1 MTEATIQNDFDQARS
16 ATGVLL
22 PYQTRWVADQSPVK
36 VMEKSRRIGIS
47 WAEAADDALYASEKG
62 KGEKRNVWY
71 IGYTKDMA
79 IEFINDCANWARAYN
94 LTASEMEEVEIP
106 DEEEFEGVVQ
116 EKKILAYQIT
126 FASGWRITALS
137 SRPTNLRGKQGR
149 VVLDEAAF
157 HDDLAGLLKAA
168 MALLIWGG
176 QVRII
181 STHFG
186 DANDFNGL
194 VQDIRAGKKPYSLH
208 RVDLDEALQDGLYKR
223 ICEVLKREWTA
234 EGETAWRQEVIDS
247 YGDDADEELFC
258 IPSQGTG
265 VYLTRALIETCL
277 SEDIPILRYEQPK
290 SFAEVADHLRYAEVK
305 DWCEENLKELLK
317 GLDEK
322 RASYF
327 GEDFGRTGDLTVIIP
342 LCELQS
348 ANFRAPFVVELRN
361 IPFKQQEQILFYI
374 VDRLPRFR
382 YGALD
387 ARGNGQYLAEVA
399 MQKYGA
405 ERIAQ
410 IMLTEPWYRDNMPRY
425 KSAFED
431 RSILL
436 PKDADIIEDHRAF
449 KVIRGV
455 AKLPETK
462 MKGKD
467 NKQRHGDSGVA
478 GALAWFATNEGEA
491 GPVEYETVL
500 RRRFAAGDDDDHNIR
515 IPGAFIQRGAY

>member
-1 MTEATIQNDFDQARS
+1 MQGKSIQSDFDRARN

-22 PYQTRWVADQSPVK
+22 PYQQRWVADKSDVK

-47 WAEAADDALYASEKG
+47 WAEAADDALYASVAG

-79 IEFINDCANWARAYN
+79 IEFISDCANWARAYN
-94 LTASEMEEVEIP
+94 LASSEMEEVEIP
-106 DEEEFEGVVQ
+106 DEEEYQGVVQ
-116 EKKILAYQIT
+116 ERKILAYQIT

-149 VVLDEAAF
+149 VILDEAAF

-186 DANDFNGL
+186 DSNEFNSL

-208 RVDLDEALQDGLYKR
+208 RVDFDEALADGLYQR
-223 ICEVLKREWTA
+223 ICEVLKRKWTP
-234 EGETAWRQEVIDS
+234 EGEAEWRQSVIDS

-258 IPSQGTG
+258 VPSQGTG

-277 SEDIPILRYEQPK
+277 SPDIPVIRYEQSK
-290 SFAEVADHLRYAEVK
+290 AFAEIADHLRYAEVK
-305 DWCEENLKELLK
+305 DWCEKTLQPLLE
-317 GLDEK
+317 GLDPS

-348 ANFRAPFVVELRN
+348 ANFRAPVILELRN

-399 MQKYGA
+399 MQRYGA
-405 ERIAQ
+405 GRIAQ
-410 IMLTEPWYRDNMPRY
+410 VMLTEPWYRDNMPRY

-449 KVIRGV
+449 KVIKGV

-462 MKGKD
+462 TKGKD

-478 GALAWFATNEGEA
+478 GALAWFAVHAAET
-491 GPVEYETVL
+491 GPVEYESVS
-500 RRRFAAGDDDDHNIR
+500 RRRFAGGDDADIDIR
-515 IPGAFIQRGAY
+515 EHAYRQRGAY